1 MIVFFQSTDMF
12 QFRTGMGGS
21 MSAAAS
27 GRTPDAGENSMTQ
40 MAMMEDDNMSAAIT
54 HGGGG
59 LTLHSR

>member
-1 MIVFFQSTDMF
+1 
-12 QFRTGMGGS
+12 